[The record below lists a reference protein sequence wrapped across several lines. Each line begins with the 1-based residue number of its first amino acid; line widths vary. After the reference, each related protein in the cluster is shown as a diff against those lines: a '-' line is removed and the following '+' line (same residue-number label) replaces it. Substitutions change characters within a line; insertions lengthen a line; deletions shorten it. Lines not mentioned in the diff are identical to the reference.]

1 MPPQRPIIA
10 PPASYTQTIIRDVDG
25 TPILE
30 IGYSDYMVANPDGSL
45 TQQKVAEN
53 IMLADGT
60 VWNPSM
66 MQSTAP
72 VLLGCCHDCR
82 HPPLR
87 GFCRDVPTHGLVTLK
102 RARHCKDCG
111 RLACPRHITKVPGTN
126 AWRCLSCAKKY
137 RRRSFIRSIFF
148 TYEDD

>member
-30 IGYSDYMVANPDGSL
+30 IGYSDYMVTNPDGSL
-45 TQQKVAEN
+45 TQHKVAEN
-53 IMLADGT
+53 LMLVDGT
-60 VWNPSM
+60 IWNAGM
-66 MQSTAP
+66 MASKPP
-72 VLLGCCHDCR
+72 VLLGCCDDCR

-87 GFCRDVPTHGLVTLK
+87 GMRRDAPTHGLVSLK
-102 RARHCKDCG
+102 RARHCRDCG
-111 RLACPRHITKVPGTN
+111 KLACPRHITRVAATN
-126 AWRCLSCAKKY
+126 AWRCLSCAKKH
-137 RRRSFIRSIFF
+137 RLGSWLRSVFF